1 MSTSSTIPT
10 FKDTLVTVLGN
21 RANLTGVQV
30 TRGHPG
36 NELESEAIIVGMA
49 RGRHEIA
56 TIEAGRQTRDETYT
70 VEVIASVIS
79 STGTVKAAEDRA
91 HALIAEVEEALADDP
106 QLGIGSTIL
115 WATTGDI
122 EERGSGHTDTGSVA
136 EVVLRVEVKARLT

>member
-10 FKDTLVTVLGN
+10 VKDTLVTVLGN
-21 RANLTGVQV
+21 RAHLAGIQV
-30 TRGHPG
+30 VRGHPG
-36 NELESEAIIVGMA
+36 NELRDEAVIVGLA

-56 TIEAGRQTRDETYT
+56 TIKAGRQVRDETYT

-79 STGTVKAAEDRA
+79 SEGTVKAAEDRA
-91 HALIAEVEEALADDP
+91 HVLIAEVEEALADDP
-106 QLGIGSTIL
+106 KLGIGTTIL
-115 WATTGDI
+115 WAKTGDI